1 MRIQSPRRVPWL
13 LLLVMTA
20 ALAVAVGCGRSSEPT
35 ATPQTGLF
43 ILDITSPASE
53 ESFADTGSIVV
64 RGRTRPDAV
73 LSVGA
78 TFVEPDVEG
87 NFAVTVQL
95 EEGPNTIEVVASI
108 ASGEE
113 LTKILTIIYAP

>member
-1 MRIQSPRRVPWL
+1 MRIQSPRRVPWV
-13 LLLVMTA
+13 LLLVLSA

-43 ILDITSPASE
+43 VLDITSPASE

-64 RGRTRPDAV
+64 QGHTRPDAV

-78 TFVEPDVEG
+78 TFVEPDVDG
-87 NFAVTVQL
+87 NFAVVVQL
-95 EEGPNTIEVVASI
+95 EEG
-108 ASGEE
+108 
-113 LTKILTIIYAP
+113 